1 VFGKRSFGVLVNFLA
16 GQSVL
21 EATLEEFIKLLSK
34 SIGVNNTRTRDFVAT
49 LNSLRAQEL
58 TDCGTATYKMQ
69 DMTARILALLLI
81 ATFSA
86 PASVIAAQPTTE
98 TIRVGIPGK
107 LVDFSPFY
115 VGLKTGIYRSEGL
128 EPQFIVMRSGII
140 FPALLSGELD
150 FTTLYGSTIRS
161 AVSGLPVRVI
171 ATLITKQSFFLYSRQ
186 DIRRVQDLKG
196 KRVAISNFASS
207 TDNSARAALRHY
219 GLEPLR
225 DVTLI
230 AMGDTNV
237 RFQAVTSGAIEA
249 AILTP
254 PYTVMAEQRGL
265 NHLVWLGDIL
275 GDVPSNGLSTTT
287 KKLKEQSDQVYRML
301 RAMVRSMIYTREH
314 RQEALPILMKEFP
327 GLDRATLAGTL
338 DFYIKAMSPDGR
350 IGEAVVQDLINE
362 QRELLG
368 VKSPISVN
376 QVADFA
382 PLQRVVKELNLN
394 K

>member
-1 VFGKRSFGVLVNFLA
+1 
-16 GQSVL
+16 
-21 EATLEEFIKLLSK
+21 
-34 SIGVNNTRTRDFVAT
+34 
-49 LNSLRAQEL
+49 
-58 TDCGTATYKMQ
+58 
-69 DMTARILALLLI
+69 MTARILCALAI
-81 ATFSA
+81 AMLTAARLS
-86 PASVIAAQPTTE
+86 IAAQPTSE
-98 TIRVGIPGK
+98 IVRVGIPGK
-107 LVDFSPFY
+107 LIDFSPFY

-128 EPQFIVMRSGII
+128 EPQFIVMRSGIV
-140 FPALLSGELD
+140 FPALLAGELD
-150 FTTLYGSTIRS
+150 YTTLYGSTIRS
-161 AVSGLPVRVI
+161 AVTGLPVRVI

-207 TDNSARAALRHY
+207 TDNSARAALKHS

-230 AMGDTNV
+230 AMGDTHV
-237 RFQAVTSGAIEA
+237 RFQALTSGAIEA

-265 NHLVWLGDIL
+265 NNLVWLGDIL
-275 GDVPSNGLSTTT
+275 GDVPSNGLSATT
-287 KKLKEQSDQVYRML
+287 KKLREQPDQVQRML
-301 RAMVRSMIYTREH
+301 RATVRSMIYTREH

-327 GLDRATLAGTL
+327 GLERSTLAGTL
-338 DFYIKAMSPDGR
+338 DFYMKAMSPDGR
-350 IGEAVVQDLINE
+350 IGESVIQDMIRE

-368 VKSPISVN
+368 VKHPISVQ

-382 PLQRVVKELNLN
+382 PLQRVIPELNTS